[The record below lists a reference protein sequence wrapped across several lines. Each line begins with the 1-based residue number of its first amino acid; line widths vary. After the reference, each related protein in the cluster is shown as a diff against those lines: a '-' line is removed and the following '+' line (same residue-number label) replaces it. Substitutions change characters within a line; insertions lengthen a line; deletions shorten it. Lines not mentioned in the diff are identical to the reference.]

1 MQPALYDPHAVTAW
15 LKLIHGRAAGLTHI
29 CSTNDWPGRT
39 FTDPTAA
46 ARYVTY
52 LDGEGREGIYARV
65 TTLKAPL
72 APGKRG
78 GAADTMV
85 LPALWADV
93 DIAGPGHVEGN
104 LPPDPT
110 TARLV
115 VTTSGLPE
123 PSLWIGSGGGLY
135 PIWMLDVPHP
145 VVDEMDQVALGRLSG
160 DWQKVLTL
168 AATRLGWVYGSGV
181 GDLARILRIPGTVNR
196 KAGLA
201 RACQVLEHAGP
212 SYSLPRLQATLAA
225 AMAALAP
232 PTPPSVTSTIINASV
247 SNRERID
254 GDPGTDFNNRAT
266 WSEVLTP
273 HGWREHYRAD
283 HGTHWTRPG
292 KETDTSATTNML
304 HTDRLHVFSTN
315 AAPFAAGES
324 YHKFAAYTLLN
335 HHGDFPAATRAL
347 LDAGY
352 GERIDHGA
360 QQRELL
366 AGLLGPDHVPV
377 DPPPWREA
385 SSTGPPSRYFT
396 ENGGL
401 LVAVLTDDVIA
412 IGPLAVGGDDILW
425 SYCGGVWIADRHVV
439 RNRLTALLGDRYR
452 RSHAAHVEDIARA
465 RSPQITCD
473 PLGDVI
479 NFRNGLLDW
488 RTGQLAGHSSGVL
501 STVQLS
507 VAWTP
512 DAGCPRFD
520 RYLDEVV
527 PADMISVVWELI
539 GYLMMSGNPL
549 HKAVMLMGTG
559 RNGKGTLLR
568 VIVSLLGQRHV
579 TAVSLQ
585 DLVSTRFTTASLF
598 GKIANI
604 AGDIDA
610 TYLEST
616 AVFKAITG
624 QDQISAEHKGRDRFD
639 FTPWA
644 VPVFSAN
651 EIPASA
657 DTTVGYLSRWLAIPF
672 PRDFTGMED
681 RGLDAKL
688 HSELNGIA
696 AKAIPALRKLMQR
709 GDFERPESGQKAF
722 DEFARKVDQVRSW
735 LGDCCEPIPP
745 HPHNP
750 AVHPLVPRTTLY
762 EAYRRW
768 CARDGHKALQA
779 SRFYDRLGGAGATA
793 AIVRGVRGFRGV
805 TVADGAES
813 ARSSA
818 LGNWWLTDSDGGAAR
833 GAGGVQVGVQV
844 ETTPEQ
850 QKPSGG
856 AGGAAITNPL
866 HVRAGVHAC
875 MTRLGGGREELHPL
889 HPPAPLINCR
899 VCSKPLD
906 VALAARWHT
915 ERIHPSCQPGRPS

>member
-1 MQPALYDPHAVTAW
+1 MQPALYDPQAVKAW
-15 LKLIHGRAAGLTHI
+15 LELIHGRAPGLTHI
-29 CSTNDWPGRT
+29 CSTGDWSGRV
-39 FTDPTAA
+39 FADLTAA
-46 ARYVTY
+46 TQYVTY

-65 TTLKAPL
+65 TTLKAAL

-78 GAADTMV
+78 GAADTMA

-115 VTTSGLPE
+115 ITTSGLPE
-123 PSLWIGSGGGLY
+123 PTLWIGSGGGLY
-135 PIWMLDVPHP
+135 PIWMLDDAHEVG
-145 VVDEMDQVALGRLSG
+145 DEGDQAALRALSG
-160 DWQKVLTL
+160 DWQKAITL
-168 AATRLGWVYGSGV
+168 SAARLGWVYGSGV
-181 GDLARILRIPGTVNR
+181 GDLARVLRIPGSVNR

-201 RACQVLEHAGP
+201 RACRVLDHVGP
-212 SYSLPRLQATLAA
+212 RYSLTALKNSLAT
-225 AMAALAP
+225 AMVALAP
-232 PTPPSVTSTIINASV
+232 PTPPPATPITINAPTSA
-247 SNRERID
+247 REHAD
-254 GDPGTDFNNRAT
+254 ADPGTDYNNRAT
-266 WSEVLTP
+266 WAEVLTP

-292 KETDTSATTNML
+292 KDTDTSATTNML

-324 YHKFAAYTLLN
+324 YHKFAAFTLLN
-335 HHGDFPAATRAL
+335 HGGDFAAATRAL
-347 LDAGY
+347 AAAGY
-352 GERIDHGA
+352 GGPPNPGA
-360 QQRELL
+360 RQREFI
-366 AGLLGPDHVPV
+366 ADILGPDHAPD
-377 DPPPWREA
+377 DPPPRG
-385 SSTGPPSRYFT
+385 TGTAGVGGSPSRYFT

-401 LVAVLTDDVIA
+401 LVAVLTDDVIVQ
-412 IGPLAVGGDDILW
+412 GPLAVGGDDILW
-425 SYCGGVWIADRHVV
+425 SYGGGVWSPARHVV
-439 RNRLTALLGDRYR
+439 RDRLTTLLGDRYR
-452 RSHAAHVEDIARA
+452 RGHAAHVEDIVRA

-488 RTGQLAGHSSGVL
+488 RSGQLAEHVADVL
-501 STVQLS
+501 STVQMS

-512 DAGCPRFD
+512 DATCPQFD
-520 RYLDEVV
+520 TYLAQVV
-527 PADMISVVWELI
+527 PVDMVSVVWELI
-539 GYLMMSGNPL
+539 GYLMLSGNPL

-568 VIVSLLGQRHV
+568 AIVSLLGQRHV

-688 HSELNGIA
+688 HSELPGIA
-696 AKAIPALRKLMQR
+696 AKAIPALRRLMAR

-722 DEFARKVDQVRSW
+722 EEFARKVDQVRSW
-735 LGDCCEPIPP
+735 LGDCCESIPS
-745 HPHNP
+745 HPHDP
-750 AVHPLVPRTTLY
+750 AVHPFIARTTVY

-779 SRFYDRLGGAGATA
+779 SKFYDRLSGAGATA
-793 AIVRGVRGFRGV
+793 TAVRGVRGFRGIVV
-805 TVADGAES
+805 TDGAEVGR
-813 ARSSA
+813 AAA
-818 LGNWWLTDSDGGAAR
+818 LGNWWTTDGESGAAS
-833 GAGGVQVGVQV
+833 GAGVVQGVVQL
-844 ETTPEQ
+844 ETAPDQ
-850 QKPSGG
+850 GKPMS
-856 AGGAAITNPL
+856 GAASAAISNPL
-866 HVRAGVHAC
+866 HVRAGVHAH
-875 MTRLGGGREELHPL
+875 THTQGGYEKAA
-889 HPPAPLINCR
+889 PPAPPAPPCV

-906 VALAARWHT
+906 VALAARWHA
-915 ERIHPSCQPGRPS
+915 ERVHPSCQPGRAA